1 MSFSR
6 NRTDR
11 CIAEN
16 PYRRRRDLRP
26 QVGMKRVAR
35 GEVHFATEQS
45 RQVIPQVHEGD
56 KPEALIIHI
65 SDKIDVRA
73 SPGVSPGGRAIEV
86 KRGHAPSANGIGV
99 RAKLLDDQVAAH
111 DASYHRVWR
120 RASRTAPKM
129 RQVAPPG
136 PG

>member
-26 QVGMKRVAR
+26 QVGMKRIAR
-35 GEVHFATEQS
+35 GEIHFTTEQS
-45 RQVIPQVHEGD
+45 RQVISQVHEGD

-65 SDKIDVRA
+65 SEKIDVRGF
-73 SPGVSPGGRAIEV
+73 PGVVPRGRAIEV
-86 KRGHAPSANGIGV
+86 KRGDRKSTRLNSSHVSE
-99 RAKLLDDQVAAH
+99 
-111 DASYHRVWR
+111 
-120 RASRTAPKM
+120 SRM
-129 RQVAPPG
+129 
-136 PG
+136 